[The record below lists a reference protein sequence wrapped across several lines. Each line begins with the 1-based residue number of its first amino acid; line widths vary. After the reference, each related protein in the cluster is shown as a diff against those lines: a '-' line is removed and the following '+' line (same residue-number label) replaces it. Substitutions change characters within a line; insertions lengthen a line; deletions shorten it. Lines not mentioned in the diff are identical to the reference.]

1 MKTLGMIGGTSWHS
15 TIDYY
20 RYLNQLV
27 EERLGSPPVNPP
39 LLMYSLSIDLMRR
52 NDWDEINQAYLKI
65 ALTLQQA
72 GAEAILICANT
83 PHKVCPFVEPKLD
96 IPILHIADATA
107 EAAQSLGLTN
117 LALLGTKPV
126 MEEDFIKDRLK
137 DKYQIQTQVAAPEV
151 RAKMHK
157 AIAEELT
164 RGIFDQATKDF
175 FLTEMNNLKAK
186 GIDGVILGCTELPML
201 IKRDDF
207 DLPLLDTTYLHAK
220 KAVDFILHAA

>member
-1 MKTLGMIGGTSWHS
+1 MRTLGMIGGTSWHS

-96 IPILHIADATA
+96 IPILHIGDATA

-137 DKYQIQTQVAAPEV
+137 HKYQIQTQVAAPET

-157 AIAEELT
+157 AIAEELI
-164 RGIFDQATKDF
+164 RGIFDPATKDF
-175 FLTEMNNLKAK
+175 FLTEMTNMKAQ

-220 KAVDFILHAA
+220 KAVDFILS